1 MTAGMGTDTVQQLS
15 DPVNNPPHYTQGTV
29 ECIEAI
35 ASALGN
41 PGYEGFLQGQVM
53 KYVWR
58 APHKG
63 KAQQDYKKAE
73 FYLKRLIKLG
83 DPS

>member
-1 MTAGMGTDTVQQLS
+1 MKSKPLTEVFD

-35 ASALGN
+35 ASALGATK
-41 PGYEGFLQGQVM
+41 YEGFLQGQVM